1 MNYNDKIEK
10 LITEAVSKQKE
21 KLYRKWCNEKDVEKR
36 ELLYAEQNAL
46 IGLSREIIKLLRES
60 E

>member
-10 LITEAVSKQKE
+10 VINDAVSKQKE
-21 KLYRKWCNEKDVEKR
+21 KLYRKWCNESDAEKR
-36 ELLYAEQNAL
+36 EQLYAEQNSL